1 MIEKAYKYLKTYAY
15 NEKYNL
21 FIKKRVA
28 EFEFAQ
34 CRDTSNQSTD
44 YPNLDY
50 SLLKEWF
57 QSFSKKLN
65 NNSFFKSQEFTTL
78 LNRIEIKYLPKR
90 FLEVSDESD
99 SYKEENFFTNNNSKE
114 KYRFEGC
121 NFIIDAPI
129 EFHLIDVLWSV
140 LIGSELD
147 DCLSDDCYG
156 NRLSEDARN
165 FIVSH
170 TSVYKSNRI

>member
-44 YPNLDY
+44 YPSLNY
-50 SLLKEWF
+50 SLLKGFF
-57 QSFSKKLN
+57 QDFSEKIN
-65 NNSFFKSQEFTTL
+65 NENFLESEDFTAL
-78 LNRIEIKYLPKR
+78 LNKIEVRYLPKR
-90 FLEVSDESD
+90 FLEVSDEKD
-99 SYKEENFFTNNNSKE
+99 SYKEENFYTNNNSKE
-114 KYRFEGC
+114 RYKFECC

-129 EFHLIDVLWSV
+129 EFHLLDILWS
-140 LIGSELD
+140 LLAGSELD
-147 DCLSDDCYG
+147 NSLSDDCYG
-156 NRLSEDARN
+156 NRLSKDAKN
-165 FIVSH
+165 FITNH
-170 TSVYKSNRI
+170 TSE